1 MEDKNLIDK
10 IKDHNPSRQRYYS
23 MILGFVAGVIV
34 TSLFVVF

>member
-10 IKDHNPSRQRYYS
+10 IKDKNPSRQRYYS

-34 TSLFVVF
+34 TSLFIVF